1 MPFPPITA
9 VNICR
14 RSQKFMKGLLM
25 KCCSEMESVALM
37 LDNCVD
43 VYMKET
49 FDEYLR
55 STDISNN
62 IYSEKDKSK
71 VT

>member
-1 MPFPPITA
+1 
-9 VNICR
+9 
-14 RSQKFMKGLLM
+14 MKSLLM